1 MNLMLLTEEDFVD
14 ADTARLTGRRLR
26 HAREV
31 LKAQAGDTLKVGLL
45 QGPLGVGTVQED
57 SQEALLLKVAW
68 LEPPPPR
75 PGVDLLLALPRPKT
89 LKKVLPACAALG
101 VDRLVLLN
109 SARVEKSYFESFVLE
124 ETSLRELLFLGLE
137 QAKDTV
143 PPHVTVKKFFRPFVE
158 DELDAFCGPS
168 AVRLLPHPPA
178 AKNLAEA
185 RGPPGRKV
193 LAIGPEGGWVPFEV
207 ALLESQGFV
216 PVTAGPRPLRV
227 EVAIPWLLGMLGA

>member
-1 MNLMLLTEEDFVD
+1 MNLVLLTEEDFVD
-14 ADTARLTGRRLR
+14 ADTVRLTGRRRL

-31 LKAQAGDTLKVGLL
+31 LKAQAGDALKVGLL
-45 QGPLGVGTVQED
+45 QGPVGVGTVQED
-57 SQEALLLKVAW
+57 SPDALVLKVSWRAA
-68 LEPPPPR
+68 PPPR
-75 PGVDLLLALPRPKT
+75 PGVDLILALPRPKT

-143 PPHVTVKKFFRPFVE
+143 LPEISIKKFFRPFVE
-158 DELDAFCGPS
+158 DEIGAFCGPV
-168 AVRLLPHPPA
+168 ATRLLPHPPA
-178 AKNLAEA
+178 AKTLAEG

-207 ALLESQGFV
+207 ALLEAQGFV